1 MSVTQVHEALGQFEF
16 ELLGNVPREV
26 LDGIQHFDHIAVIPG
41 RIDPRQ
47 YGDGCL
53 DAARYVGVV
62 RRRKIA
68 DDGRTNLIQD
78 DIRISGVGMNFWLGD
93 EDGKGAVIESPVE
106 FTTDSFNTV
115 INALVPDSVS
125 IGTIHTVTGSYSG
138 RHVYETPRVAIQYV
152 CETLST
158 ESVPVGYRVNNDASL
173 DAGPESDLYVTT
185 PTCIIMRKGSTQGED
200 MSMRALP
207 STVDMDID
215 MEDFTTRVVML
226 AESDGESLA
235 TGTADIGTVAPG
247 VNVYKDL
254 LGNPLALTRLVN
266 ESDTIE
272 ENADTRAELALRSVI
287 SPHRTLTIATD
298 DFDIHGSFEVGDY
311 IWVYDPDS
319 ELVDL
324 DNEVYIRGIRI
335 NPIKLRVT
343 EMDFPITEGHT
354 VAHRDKNGA
363 WTDLTDYIHFEE
375 TQPSQVVI
383 GDFARDLTNGG
394 TAISD
399 RTNPVVPP
407 NTSIPDVVTWV
418 TPFSTANYLDGNGL
432 AKASISVTWDT
443 PQNTD
448 ATGITD
454 GDRYELN
461 VRLNGDTLWT
471 VYNVAWGTN
480 SFKFNDLSVA
490 KTYEFRIR
498 AIDTGNNLG
507 AWSATE
513 SQVSSSDTIAPST
526 PAAPTIAA
534 STIAVQVSHNL
545 GKSSGG
551 TFNLET
557 DLASLEVHMS
567 TTTNFTPSATGTL
580 IGTMRANQGMM
591 TANVPAIETFNVA
604 NTVAVYFKVI
614 AVDTSGNKS
623 SPSAQATTTALLVD
637 DAHISDLVVSKV
649 TAGTISA
656 NWLLGASIRTASSGQ
671 RVELNQTGLHAYNA
685 SGTELVTI
693 DAATGLFT
701 LKSAST
707 GQRMELDSV
716 GLRTYDSSGDLATN
730 LTSAPASASGDYL
743 SFRGT
748 DGFTVAAIS
757 DQGAGSFSAVYADNE
772 LTVAGTDVR
781 DLIDTRP
788 RGMLAVTT
796 VSSQTLAYNGSKV
809 LFGRIK
815 IPNFDATR
823 QYVIGGSCLRFDR
836 QVSNDV
842 DRATIF
848 AYLAWDA
855 PASTASTHIFT
866 NQRLFNDP
874 ALNQDLSYDFRHPF
888 SNSSPGGTDAHIA
901 LYFEAEAGAAGLDGV
916 RVQAEVGSR
925 YYVEDVGPIVSYDNF
940 NLSTGQGSGSG
951 GGVTQQY
958 TKTYSATWC
967 GRYQGGGTRISSNSD
982 IYQGQYDGT
991 NGNQKSLIGFDYAT
1005 IASDLSGSTIVAIKM
1020 KLKNKHWYYAA
1031 GGEIIIGTHN
1041 SAVSSAPTTWPG
1053 SGITTDRNRFG
1064 EWPRSATW
1072 LVELGD
1078 DIGEDFRDGTVKG
1091 MIIGPGLSTSKD
1103 YYGFFA
1109 GSNDSLAKPQL
1120 EITYVK

>member
-26 LDGIQHFDHIAVIPG
+26 LDSIQHFDHIAIIPG

-93 EDGKGAVIESPVE
+93 EDGKGAVIETPVE
-106 FTTDSFNTV
+106 FTAASFNTV

-125 IGTIHTVTGSYSG
+125 IGTLHTVTGSYSG
-138 RHVYETPRVAIQYV
+138 RHVFETPRVSIQYV
-152 CETLST
+152 CETMST

-173 DAGPESDLYVTT
+173 DAGPESDLFVTS

-254 LGNPLALTRLVN
+254 FGNTLALTRLVN

-298 DFDIHGSFEVGDY
+298 DFDIHGSFETGDY
-311 IWVYDPDS
+311 VWVYDPDS
-319 ELVDL
+319 ELLDL

-335 NPIKLRVT
+335 NPVKLRVT

-354 VAHRDKNGA
+354 VAHRDKNGN
-363 WTDLTDYIHFEE
+363 WQDLTDYIHFEE

-399 RTNPVVPP
+399 RTNPVIPP

-418 TPFSTANYLDGNGL
+418 TPFTTANYLDGNGL
-432 AKASISVTWDT
+432 AKASISVTWNT

-448 ATGITD
+448 LTGITD

-513 SQVSSSDTIAPST
+513 SQVASSDTIAPST

-534 STIAVQVSHNL
+534 SSLAVQVSHTL

-551 TFNLET
+551 TYNLES

-567 TTTNFTPSATGTL
+567 TVNNFTPSATGTL
-580 IGTMRANQGMM
+580 IGTMRANQGMIL
-591 TANVPAIETFNVA
+591 ANVPAIETFNVA
-604 NTVAVYFKVI
+604 TVAVVYFKVI

-623 SPSAQATTTALLVD
+623 SPSTQATTTALLVD
-637 DAHISDLVVSKV
+637 SAHISDLTATKI
-649 TAGTISA
+649 TAGTLSA
-656 NWLLGASIRTASSGQ
+656 NILLAAAIRTAASGQ
-671 RVELNQTGLHAYNA
+671 RVELNSTGLHAYDTGGN
-685 SGTELVTI
+685 ELVNI
-693 DAATGLFT
+693 DASTGLFT
-701 LKSAST
+701 LKTSNS

-716 GLRTYDSSGDLATN
+716 GLRTYSPDGELVTN
-730 LTSAPASASGDYL
+730 LTSTPASAGGDYL
-743 SFRGT
+743 SFRDTSGN
-748 DGFTVAAIS
+748 TVAAIS
-757 DQGAGSFSAVYADNE
+757 DVGAGAFAAVYADNE
-772 LTVAGTDVR
+772 LTIAGADVR
-781 DLIDTRP
+781 DLINVRP
-788 RGMLAVTT
+788 RGMLSVTT
-796 VSSQTLAYNGSKV
+796 VSSQTLAYNGSLV

-836 QVSNDV
+836 QTSNDV
-842 DRATIF
+842 DRATIYT
-848 AYLAWDA
+848 YLAWDT
-855 PASTASTHIFT
+855 PATTGSTLIFV

-874 ALNQDLSYDFRHPF
+874 ATNQDLSFDFRHPF
-888 SNSSPGGTDAHIA
+888 NNNAPGGTDAHIA

-916 RVQAEVGSR
+916 RVQSETGSR
-925 YYVEDVGPIVSYDNF
+925 YYVEDVGPYIAYDNF
-940 NLSTGQGSGSG
+940 NLSTGQGTGSG
-951 GGVTQQY
+951 GGVVQQY
-958 TKTYSATWC
+958 TTTYDATWC
-967 GRYQGGGTRISSNSD
+967 GRYQGGGTRISTNSD

-991 NGNQKSLIGFDYAT
+991 NGNQKSMIGFNYTA
-1005 IASDLSGSTIVAIKM
+1005 IAAALAGSSIVSIKL
-1020 KLKNKHWYYAA
+1020 KLKNKHWFNSA
-1031 GGEIIIGTHN
+1031 GGEAIIGTHN
-1041 SAVSSAPTTWPG
+1041 SAVASAPTTWPG
-1053 SGITTDRNRFG
+1053 SGIEDDRNRFG
-1064 EWPRSATW
+1064 EWPKSATW
-1072 LVELGD
+1072 LVELGVD
-1078 DIGEDFRDGTVKG
+1078 VGEDLRDGNAKG
-1091 MIIGPGLSTSKD
+1091 IIIGPGISTSHD

-1109 GSNDSLAKPQL
+1109 GSNDTLAKPQL
-1120 EITYVK
+1120 EITYTK